1 LYATNGERITA
12 LEATVFV
19 EGEAGDGDD
28 GLGGVVEEECL
39 APAWMVRSFL
49 DDPEKSGLL

>member
-1 LYATNGERITA
+1 M
-12 LEATVFV
+12 FV